1 MVFYSVEAVKTMPE
15 RHSNRRQRQA
25 EATRRDILTA
35 ARRLF
40 AERGY
45 AATSIAD
52 IAAAAETAIQT
63 IYDSVGPKAALVMA
77 LNDLIDEE
85 AEVPALARQVAETDD
100 PDALVWIAVRLTRQL
115 NERCADIVGVLMTTA
130 GVEPAVAEALG
141 EGKRRHRAGF
151 RGVAMRLAEF
161 GVLKPEYTPERAGA
175 VLALLTSPESYRML
189 TREHGWS
196 FDACEAWMVET
207 ISTLLLQSTTAGR

>member
-1 MVFYSVEAVKTMPE
+1 MPD
-15 RHSNRRQRQA
+15 RHSTRRQRQA
-25 EATRRDILTA
+25 AATRQDILHA

-52 IAAAAETAIQT
+52 IAAEADTAIQT
-63 IYDSVGPKAALVMA
+63 IYDSVGPKAALLMA

-85 AEVPALARQVAETDD
+85 AEVPALARRIGEADNPAE
-100 PDALVWIAVRLTRQL
+100 LLRLAVRLTRQL
-115 NERCADIVGVLMTTA
+115 NERCADIVGVLLATA
-130 GVEPAVAEALG
+130 PAEPAVAEALDD
-141 EGKRRHRAGF
+141 GKRRHRAGF
-151 RGVAMRLAEF
+151 RGVAARLAQF
-161 GVLKPEYTPERAGA
+161 GVLKPDYGPERAGD
-175 VLALLTSPESYRML
+175 VMALLTAPESYRIL

-207 ISTLLLQSTTAGR
+207 ISTLILTESTEH